1 MNGRIACKQ
10 ELDIIGHYATSFAT
24 GSKIF
29 FATTFSKMGKFASKI
44 EAVYR
49 FDCCLSY
56 FSQSFFFTVSSFCL
70 AVLWRA
76 AFSAAASSSGEA

>member
-24 GSKIF
+24 GSKNF

-44 EAVYR
+44 RVVAKFKIY
-49 FDCCLSY
+49 
-56 FSQSFFFTVSSFCL
+56 
-70 AVLWRA
+70 
-76 AFSAAASSSGEA
+76 